1 MYRDNARTKSFTR
14 RTALI
19 GGGMLAMFGVL
30 AARMYQLQVLESR
43 RYKLLAEENRIHLRL
58 LPPPRGRI
66 LDRHGELLAINRDN
80 YRVFVVPEETPDVEA
95 TLDALARFIELPE
108 RDRKRVLRE
117 VRRNRGFVP
126 VAVRE
131 NLTWEEVARIEVN
144 APDLPGLSID
154 VGQTREYP
162 EGATAAHLLGYVAA
176 VSEAEQTGEPMLNL
190 PGFRIGKNGV
200 EKVHDLPLRGKAGNS
215 QLEVNAVG
223 RVMRE
228 LARQEGQPG
237 QDVALTLDMGLQR
250 RAMERL
256 AQEAAA
262 TAVVMDVNSGDVL
275 VMASS
280 PSYDP
285 NAFARG
291 LTPEE
296 WGQLSTDERTPL
308 INKAIAGLYA
318 PGSTFKL
325 AVALAALESGIGSDL
340 RTFCRGQVDLGSA
353 RFHCWKKGGH
363 GSLDMI
369 SGIEQS
375 CDVYFYEL
383 ARRVGVDRIAATSAR
398 LGLGRKVDIE
408 VPGEKPGLVPTRAWK
423 LAATG
428 VPWQPGE
435 TLVTGIGQG
444 FVLATPLQLA
454 VMTARVANGGKA
466 VVPRLYRD
474 MVRGES
480 SAPKPMP
487 EWPSIG
493 VSEAAIAVVQRGMWA
508 VSNGTRGTARGA
520 RIAKEPFEMAGK
532 TGTSQVRRITR
543 RERETRVLKNEEKP
557 WNERDHA
564 LFVGYVPAAQP
575 RYAAAVVV
583 EHGGGGAAVA
593 APIVRDLLLATQRAD
608 PSGRDRGP
616 VVASERPGP
625 RDEGPGGSRG

>member
-1 MYRDNARTKSFTR
+1 
-14 RTALI
+14 
-19 GGGMLAMFGVL
+19 
-30 AARMYQLQVLESR
+30 
-43 RYKLLAEENRIHLRL
+43 
-58 LPPPRGRI
+58 
-66 LDRHGELLAINRDN
+66 
-80 YRVFVVPEETPDVEA
+80 
-95 TLDALARFIELPE
+95 
-108 RDRKRVLRE
+108 
-117 VRRNRGFVP
+117 
-126 VAVRE
+126 VRE

-162 EGATAAHLLGYVAA
+162 DGETAAHLLGYVAA

-215 QLEVNAVG
+215 QFEVNAVG

-237 QDVALTLDMGLQR
+237 QDLALTLDMGLQR
-250 RAMERL
+250 LAMERL
-256 AQEAAA
+256 SQEAAA

-325 AVALAALESGIGSDL
+325 AVALAALESGIGSDA

-363 GSLDMI
+363 GSLDMV
-369 SGIEQS
+369 GGLEQS

-383 ARRVGVDRIAATSAR
+383 ARRVGVDRIAATSAK

-408 VPGEKPGLVPTRAWK
+408 IPGEKPGLVPTRAWK

-435 TLVTGIGQG
+435 TLVAGIGQG
-444 FVLATPLQLA
+444 YVLATPLQLA

-466 VVPRLYRD
+466 VAPRLYRD
-474 MVRGES
+474 IVRGEL
-480 SAPKPMP
+480 SAPKPVP
-487 EWPSIG
+487 DWPSIG
-493 VSEAAIAVVQRGMWA
+493 VSEAALAVVQRGMWA
-508 VSNGTRGTARGA
+508 VSNGSRGTARGA

-532 TGTSQVRRITR
+532 TGPSQVRRITR

-564 LFVGYVPAAQP
+564 LFVGYVPAAAP

-583 EHGGGGAAVA
+583 EHGGGGSAVA
-593 APIVRDLLLATQRAD
+593 APIARDLLLATQRAD

-616 VVASERPGP
+616 VVATERS
-625 RDEGPGGSRG
+625 DQSRG